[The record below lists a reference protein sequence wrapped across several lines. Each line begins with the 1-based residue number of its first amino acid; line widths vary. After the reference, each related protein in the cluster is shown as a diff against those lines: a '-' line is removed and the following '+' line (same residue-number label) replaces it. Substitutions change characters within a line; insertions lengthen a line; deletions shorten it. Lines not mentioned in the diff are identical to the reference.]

1 MAWQR
6 GCGMMSGVGRSAA
19 QGMSSGPFAGV
30 GGKRRS
36 MLATRLRFWRLAL
49 GVGRALRWLAMCDT
63 SHYFSL
69 FFFPDTV
76 IDTSS

>member
-49 GVGRALRWLAMCDT
+49 GVGRALRWLGIRVRRR
-63 SHYFSL
+63 HFP
-69 FFFPDTV
+69 FFFKRTFPK
-76 IDTSS
+76 